1 MPAHHLTTPPAL
13 TAPSPMLL
21 PYITRELCF
30 KALQTYRIQKKNNYK
45 LDRELPD
52 PILHGNCVSVLITEL
67 KN

>member
-30 KALQTYRIQKKNNYK
+30 KALQTYRIQKK
-45 LDRELPD
+45 
-52 PILHGNCVSVLITEL
+52 IITSLIENFQIRSFTVTGYPFS
-67 KN
+67 